1 MSYRNEPGR
10 PAQAGAGSG
19 QGEVHLVKSRKH
31 KVVIE
36 SVTQEK
42 KKLRTTVSGCT
53 AETAFIADMRAVQ
66 LSFTVKPPP
75 GYTFIP
81 AGHPELTA
89 ALKEFAR
96 KGNHQIYAVS
106 VGFLGRSDN
115 SAD

>member
-1 MSYRNEPGR
+1 MSFRNEPGR
-10 PAQAGAGSG
+10 PAQAGAGPN
-19 QGEVHLVKSRKH
+19 QGEVHTVKSRKH

-36 SVTQEK
+36 SITQEK
-42 KKLRTTVSGCT
+42 KKLRTTVSGVT
-53 AETAFIADMRAVQ
+53 PEAAIITDDGAVQ
-66 LSFTVKPPP
+66 LSFTATPPS

-106 VGFLGRSDN
+106 VSSPGTLRC
-115 SAD
+115 A

>member
-1 MSYRNEPGR
+1 MSHRNEPGR
-10 PAQAGAGSG
+10 QAQAGAGSG
-19 QGEVHLVKSRKH
+19 QGEVHPLKSRKH

-42 KKLRTTVSGCT
+42 KKLRTVVSRDVSGT
-53 AETAFIADMRAVQ
+53 ALTTDVQ
-66 LSFTVKPPP
+66 FVKLSFTARPPP

-89 ALKEFAR
+89 AMKEFAR

-106 VGFLGRSDN
+106 VRFPRTRRN
-115 SAD
+115 VR

>member
-1 MSYRNEPGR
+1 MSFRNEPGR
-10 PAQAGAGSG
+10 PAQAGAGPG
-19 QGEVHLVKSRKH
+19 HGEVHTVKSRKH

-36 SVTQEK
+36 SITQEK
-42 KKLRTTVSGCT
+42 KKLRTTVSGI
-53 AETAFIADMRAVQ
+53 ASETALITDERALQ
-66 LSFTVKPPP
+66 LSFTATPPA

-106 VGFLGRSDN
+106 VSIPRTLRRG
-115 SAD
+115 